1 MGQQKKEELI
11 IILNITMVLILSNK
25 NDFTTNLVQDWLYYY
40 GKEVTRINSFIK
52 DLSFK
57 TNDIFIESDAGK
69 EISLNGIK
77 SFWYRKGR
85 IIQPKNTKHQTIKSE
100 FEISEGYISYL
111 LEDKKGIGR
120 YQQAMNL
127 NKLIV
132 LQIAKKNGLNI
143 PNTFILDNKTDLLN
157 LISENKDKK
166 FITKMKTESSMFQF
180 EDTSSIIYTN
190 VLNEKIVE
198 NLPEKFASSLIQEKI
213 EKLIEIRTFF
223 LHGETWSMAIFSQ
236 NDDQTKDDYRRYN
249 NRKPNRN
256 TLFKLPKDLEDKLCL
271 VMNDL
276 NLDTGSIDWILTK
289 DNVYY
294 FLEVNPT
301 GQFSNMSMTCN
312 YPLEKIIAQRL

>member
-1 MGQQKKEELI
+1 
-11 IILNITMVLILSNK
+11 MVLILSNK

-40 GKEVTRINSFIK
+40 GKEVTRINNYITE
-52 DLSFK
+52 LNFK
-57 TNDIFIESDAGK
+57 TDN
-69 EISLNGIK
+69 ISIKSETDEQINLDDIK

-85 IIQPKNTKHQTIKSE
+85 VIKPVNTNHQTIKSE
-100 FEISEGYISYL
+100 FEITEGYISYL
-111 LEDKKGIGR
+111 LSDKKGIGR
-120 YQQAMNL
+120 YKQAMNL

-143 PNTFILDNKTDLLN
+143 PNTFVLDNKDDLLN
-157 LISENKDKK
+157 LLCENKDKK

-180 EDTSSIIYTN
+180 DDTSSIIYTN
-190 VLNEKIVE
+190 VLNEKFIE
-198 NLPEKFASSLIQEKI
+198 SLPQRFAPSLIQEKI
-213 EKLIEIRTFF
+213 EKLMEIRTFF
-223 LHGETWSMAIFSQ
+223 LHGKTWSMAIFSQ

-249 NRKPNRN
+249 NKKPNRN
-256 TLFKLPKDLEDKLCL
+256 TLFKLPKNLEDKLCL

-289 DNVYY
+289 DNQYY

-312 YPLEKIIAQRL
+312 YPLEKIIAQKL

>member
-1 MGQQKKEELI
+1 
-11 IILNITMVLILSNK
+11 MVLILSNK

-40 GKEVTRINSFIK
+40 GKEVTRINSYIT

-57 TNDIFIESDAGK
+57 TNNIFIKLDTE
-69 EISLNGIK
+69 EQISLDEVK

-85 IIQPKNTKHQTIKSE
+85 VIQPKNTNHQTIKSE
-100 FEISEGYISYL
+100 FEITEGYISYL

-120 YQQAMNL
+120 YKQAMNL

-143 PNTFILDNKTDLLN
+143 PNTFVLDNKEDLQN
-157 LISENKDKK
+157 LLYENKDKK

-190 VLNEKIVE
+190 VLDEKIVE
-198 NLPEKFASSLIQEKI
+198 SLPERFAASLIQEKI
-213 EKLIEIRTFF
+213 EKLLEIRTFF

-236 NDDQTKDDYRRYN
+236 NDNQTRDDYRRYN

-289 DNVYY
+289 DNEYY

-312 YPLEKIIAQRL
+312 YPLEKIIAEKL